1 MPQKSNL
8 EKTSLEEIQ
17 AFLARIGESN
27 ESTEYS
33 TDQEYIVNGII
44 ELARIKGRTAIVED
58 FETPYIHAMITIQK
72 WIDELK
78 LIAGEALNDVKYGSR
93 HSLFKKKITDMNG
106 YDVTQFINYL
116 KQDGFLK

>member
-1 MPQKSNL
+1 MPQQSNL

-72 WIDELK
+72 WIGELK
-78 LIAGEALNDVKYGSR
+78 LIADEALNDVKYGSR
-93 HSLFKKKITDMNG
+93 HSLFKKKIADMNG

-116 KQDGFLK
+116 KQDGFMK

>member
-1 MPQKSNL
+1 MPQQSNL

-17 AFLARIGESN
+17 VFLARIGESN

-44 ELARIKGRTAIVED
+44 ELARINGRTAIVED

-78 LIAGEALNDVKYGSR
+78 LIADEALNDVKYGSR
-93 HSLFKKKITDMNG
+93 HSLFKKRIADMNG

-116 KQDGFLK
+116 KQDGFMK

>member
-1 MPQKSNL
+1 MPQQSNL

-78 LIAGEALNDVKYGSR
+78 LIADEALNDVKYGSR

>member
-1 MPQKSNL
+1 MPQQSNL

-78 LIAGEALNDVKYGSR
+78 LIADEALNDVKYGSR
-93 HSLFKKKITDMNG
+93 HSLFKKKIADMNG

-116 KQDGFLK
+116 KQDGFMK

>member
-1 MPQKSNL
+1 MPQQSNL

-78 LIAGEALNDVKYGSR
+78 LIADEALNDVKYGSR
-93 HSLFKKKITDMNG
+93 HSLFKKRIADMNG

-116 KQDGFLK
+116 KQDGFMK

>member
-1 MPQKSNL
+1 MPHQINL

-17 AFLARIGESN
+17 AFLAKVGESN

-33 TDQEYIVNGII
+33 TEQEYVVNGII
-44 ELARIKGRTAIVED
+44 ALARIKGRTAIIED
-58 FETPYIHAMITIQK
+58 FETPYIHPLITIQK

-78 LIAGEALNDVKYGSR
+78 LIADEALNDMKYGDR
-93 HSLFKKKITDMNG
+93 HALFKKKISDMNG

-116 KQDGFLK
+116 RQDGLLK

>member
-78 LIAGEALNDVKYGSR
+78 LIADEALNDVKYGSR